1 MLFSAGLPI
10 FFLEMALGQYAGVGP
25 IKVFGRIAP
34 ILQGLGYVRTLYS
47 TKENQWKLSYPF
59 QAVVCVG
66 VLLAFFYN
74 VVVSWSLWYLTVS
87 ISSLLLPDSRLE
99 WEYCDH
105 AFNTKCCLS
114 TTKMNESM
122 IPCEPSNITTSVEEY
137 WDRYVLSHIGYD
149 WANYVSMKKLFFFIK
164 RAHAFSFVGDA
175 QILQRSIISG
185 CLVDYRLLLNQ
196 RGQILWTRVL
206 YHVVLA
212 LHYFDD
218 PSGSEFYLARG
229 LPGHPRILSPQLEL
243 IVEPRNLD

>member
-47 TKENQWKLSYPF
+47 TKENQWKLSYTF

-149 WANYVSMKKLFFFIK
+149 WANYVSMKKTILLYKKNSCFLF
-164 RAHAFSFVGDA
+164 R
-175 QILQRSIISG
+175 
-185 CLVDYRLLLNQ
+185 
-196 RGQILWTRVL
+196 RGRPDSTAS
-206 YHVVLA
+206 YH
-212 LHYFDD
+212 
-218 PSGSEFYLARG
+218 
-229 LPGHPRILSPQLEL
+229 
-243 IVEPRNLD
+243 